1 MRPTLTETGLMPSHK
16 TFIKHLLSGKPINQ
30 SSRLAGFGNQTG
42 YGLMKNPAIQN
53 ELARQMEAAGI
64 SDKYLARKIKSG
76 LNARTVPQKEN
87 GQRYDDQFVRKQW
100 CDLAIKVKGG
110 YAPEKIEAEHKVI
123 QIVIDGNM
131 LNALK
136 DAKALSDS
144 DLKEMETM
152 EHTPIEDEQEI
163 LDAEITETVDNAGDI
178 GCVEAEEVGRDIG
191 ETEQAEIN
199 QEQESDIGARERTDP
214 DNAET
219 RREEIS
225 TKDRQ
230 A

>member
-1 MRPTLTETGLMPSHK
+1 MVRFS
-16 TFIKHLLSGKPINQ
+16 
-30 SSRLAGFGNQTG
+30 
-42 YGLMKNPAIQN
+42 Y
-53 ELARQMEAAGI
+53 
-64 SDKYLARKIKSG
+64 KS
-76 LNARTVPQKEN
+76 
-87 GQRYDDQFVRKQW
+87 
-100 CDLAIKVKGG
+100 KGG

-191 ETEQAEIN
+191 KIEQAEIN
-199 QEQESDIGARERTDP
+199 QEQGSDIGTKEGTDS
-214 DNAET
+214 DNTET
-219 RREEIS
+219 RGQEVSKENR
-225 TKDRQ
+225 
-230 A
+230 